1 MLRLPSFAPA
11 LLALCAGLAGS
22 FAACAQDTSVAPS
35 RDHARWYVGAGLGT
49 SYHRLNKDDFSVPV
63 PGHGR
68 DHEQKMACT
77 KLFAGYELLPQLS
90 VEVQYHCLGE
100 SKLKYTRLGTG
111 QRASVTY
118 SVSALSL
125 AAVGRLPLGDTFS
138 LIGKAGPAWTEAES
152 RSKGNVV
159 AEDKRTERR
168 LGYMA
173 GIGMEW
179 RIGAHYGV
187 RTELESYHRVGNA
200 DGPGRA
206 SVQAGS
212 ASFFYRF

>member
-1 MLRLPSFAPA
+1 MHHHFRLGRSLFA
-11 LLALCAGLAGS
+11 LTAGAGIA
-22 FAACAQDTSVAPS
+22 FTATADDAVVAPS
-35 RDHARWYVGAGLGT
+35 RDHGHWYAGAGLGVP
-49 SYHRLNKDDFSVPV
+49 YHRHDKGDFTVPV

-68 DHEQKMACT
+68 DIEMKSACT

-90 VEVQYHCLGE
+90 IEAQYACLGE
-100 SKLKYTRLGTG
+100 SKVKYTRLGDG
-111 QRASVTY
+111 QQASETY
-118 SVSALSL
+118 RVSALSL
-125 AAVGRLPLGDTFS
+125 TAVGRLPLGHSFS
-138 LIGKAGPAWTEAES
+138 LIGKLGPSWTEAES

-159 AEDKRTERR
+159 ADDKRTKRR

-173 GIGMEW
+173 GIGAEW
-179 RIGAHYGV
+179 RIGAHYGI
-187 RTELESYHRVGNA
+187 RTELESYHRVGSA